1 MTDKWPRSPGHD
13 HCRVLESSL
22 VRMILKVAL
31 KTEFTGL
38 PSLPSLLQKRGYA
51 QTHPVL
57 FVWDFVFVWGK
68 EILYSFLI
76 FENDAFNKAI
86 QSIQLGSVF
95 IILLY
100 SK

>member
-22 VRMILKVAL
+22 IRMILKVAL

-51 QTHPVL
+51 QTHHVL
-57 FVWDFVFVWGK
+57 FVWGK
-68 EILYSFLI
+68 NIFYSFLI

-86 QSIQLGSVF
+86 QSIRLGSVF